1 MTRARAFARVA
12 IDGLL
17 SRKGRFDGI
26 GHFENAHI
34 RIDRDDFTLDG
45 FDVAPGKKSKP
56 LVMTF
61 KKPEEVVGNHIAKY
75 QSVKL
80 AKMLMAYDF
89 DRELNPFV
97 ELGGFLFT
105 FIGDGA
111 PGTGK
116 TTLIQMIAGL
126 VNDYCQVA
134 GYPFVYENFGVDQIS
149 SYQGKSGQNC
159 RQFINNVLNPRAI
172 GFGTIDDI
180 DQVAARRSDD
190 RASAGQQEITGVLM
204 EAFAGASHGG
214 ARQLLVRHVLQL
226 SGKRRRCA
234 APAGRRALAG
244 RRAADARR
252 LYRHLRAARRQEP
265 QDPARRPQALRRAGD
280 QAGGDGSL

>member
-1 MTRARAFARVA
+1 MISTA
-12 IDGLL
+12 
-17 SRKGRFDGI
+17 
-26 GHFENAHI
+26 
-34 RIDRDDFTLDG
+34 
-45 FDVAPGKKSKP
+45 
-56 LVMTF
+56 
-61 KKPEEVVGNHIAKY
+61 
-75 QSVKL
+75 Q
-80 AKMLMAYDF
+80 
-89 DRELNPFV
+89 LNPFV

-180 DQVAARRSDD
+180 DQVAAKRSDD

-204 EAFAGASHGG
+204 DAFSGAMHGG

-226 SGKRRRCA
+226 SGERRRCA
-234 APAGRRALAG
+234 APARRRALAG
-244 RRAADARR
+244 RRAADAGR
-252 LYRHLRAARRQEP
+252 LHRHLRAAAGKNHKIPLGDHKLYAAQEI
-265 QDPARRPQALRRAGD
+265 QRAVD
-280 QAGGDGSL
+280 DGL